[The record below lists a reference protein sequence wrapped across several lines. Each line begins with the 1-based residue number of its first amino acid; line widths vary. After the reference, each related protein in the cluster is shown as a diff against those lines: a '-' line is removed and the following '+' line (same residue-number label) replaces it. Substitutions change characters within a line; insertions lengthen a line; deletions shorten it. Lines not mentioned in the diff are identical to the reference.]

1 MRYLITALIFGGGL
15 FSVLP
20 AHAETCFIADPTD
33 RALNVRATPN
43 GKVINRLRNGR
54 EVEIERYQ
62 DDAKGR
68 PWGYAT
74 GMYQGNHRK
83 WGWVFMEAINCG
95 QKSSAVVVE
104 STPQKSAVITPSI
117 DAINFIPST
126 YDKIF
131 KKALTKKRKLP
142 RHKTSFIDI
151 RWISIV
157 LPSLDWDSG
166 DIALTNVILG
176 WITTCI
182 DNDNNCFYPLKYN
195 TVYHDG
201 SPDAGW
207 SYVNENRAEGF
218 AYKKHKNN
226 SRSTIENIIHRKKI
240 VGALFTN
247 PDIPSQILKVNSDL
261 SIESFH
267 NGKREFVGW
276 WYQNDTQKELASKR
290 WRKMHKKMRR
300 YSASAKD
307 ERRRKVGRLLGTIA
321 KVGIAAAR
329 GYNSGNNNS
338 ANQSDT
344 KGSSQHCHEAN
355 QFYPAECHSG
365 HLH

>member
-1 MRYLITALIFGGGL
+1 MRYLLTLIISISGFIIT
-15 FSVLP
+15 SPVQ
-20 AHAETCFIADPTD
+20 AETCFIADPKDT
-33 RALNVRATPN
+33 ALNVRATPN
-43 GKVINRLRNGR
+43 GEIINRLRNGR

-62 DDAKGR
+62 DDTKGR

-74 GMYQGNHRK
+74 GEYKGKHRK
-83 WGWVFMEAINCG
+83 WGWVFMEAVNCG
-95 QKSSAVVVE
+95 EKSSAG
-104 STPQKSAVITPSI
+104 SGTAAVITPSI
-117 DAINFIPST
+117 EKVGFSIST

-142 RHKTSFIDI
+142 RHNKNFLLNDEII
-151 RWISIV
+151 HIL
-157 LPSLDWDSG
+157 LPSMNWNSG
-166 DIALTNVILG
+166 ALALTNIMLG
-176 WITTCI
+176 IFYPCKKTNKT
-182 DNDNNCFYPLKYN
+182 CFYPASYN
-195 TVYHDG
+195 TIYHDNT
-201 SPDAGW
+201 PDSGW
-207 SYVNENRAEGF
+207 SRVNANMSDSSTIFVEHENTI
-218 AYKKHKNN
+218 
-226 SRSTIENIIHRKKI
+226 RSTVEEILHRKKVI
-240 VGALFTN
+240 GALFTN

-261 SIESFH
+261 TIESFH
-267 NGKREFVGW
+267 NGKREFIGW
-276 WYQNDTQKELASKR
+276 WYQTDVQKEAGSKR